1 MLRWPMPAR
10 RPARPGPERLPVPSS
25 KRSGLV
31 GSAVIARDD
40 IAELAHLLQPQLEF
54 GDGSAQALLSVG
66 RSE

>member
-1 MLRWPMPAR
+1 LDKIGASAD
-10 RPARPGPERLPVPSS
+10 ARPSPERLPVPSS
-25 KRSGLV
+25 KRSSLV
-31 GSAVIARDD
+31 GSEVIARDQ